1 MVLSGGIHQVC
12 AGAVPRDAI
21 SHHLLESQRVLRGM
35 GLRSEILCEEG
46 RIHPALAD
54 AVRPVGEWEAVAR
67 PGDAAVL
74 HYSIGSPAFRHV
86 LERCERSAIHYHNIT
101 PAELLWEDAPAV
113 ALACQEGREELAH
126 LADRV
131 TAAAADSG
139 FNADELVSL
148 GYPSADV
155 IGVMRREL
163 PVAPRDRDPDDRRV
177 RLLFVGR
184 GVPNKAQH
192 HLITALAALRQ
203 AGVDAELH
211 LVGTWEG
218 MEPYEERCRALVRD
232 LGVGEHV
239 DFAGSVDDRRLA
251 RAYAQSDCFVCLSD
265 HEGYCVPLI
274 EAMAAGLPIV
284 AFAAGAVPETVGDAG
299 LLLDAKDPSLVSEA
313 IQEVVRNPAL
323 SARMARGRGERLEHF
338 AAPAVAGRLREF
350 AGGLL

>member
-1 MVLSGGIHQVC
+1 MSAGLHQVC

-46 RIHPALAD
+46 RIHPALSD
-54 AVRPVGEWEAVAR
+54 RVRPVGDWDAVAE

-74 HYSIGSPAFRHV
+74 HYSIGSPAFGYV

-113 ALACQEGREELAH
+113 ALACQQGREELAH

-139 FNADELVSL
+139 FNADELVTL

-163 PVAPRDRDPDDRRV
+163 PVAARGRASGDGRV

-192 HLITALAALRQ
+192 HLIAALAALRQ
-203 AGVDAELH
+203 AGLDAELH

-218 MEPYEERCRALVRD
+218 MEPYEERCHALVHD
-232 LGVGEHV
+232 LGLGEYV
-239 DFAGSVDDRRLA
+239 DFAGSVDDAQLA
-251 RAYAQSDCFVCLSD
+251 RAYAESDCFVCLSD

-274 EAMAAGLPIV
+274 EAMAGGLPIV
-284 AFAAGAVPETVGDAG
+284 AFAAGAVPETVGEAA
-299 LLLDAKDPSLVSEA
+299 LLLDTKEPSLVSEA
-313 IQEVVRNPAL
+313 VREVLENPRL
-323 SARMARGRGERLEHF
+323 TARMARGRQRQLEHF
-338 AAPAVAGRLREF
+338 SAPAVADRLRAF

>member
-1 MVLSGGIHQVC
+1 VTQGIHQVC

-21 SHHLLESQRVLRGM
+21 SHHLLESQRVLHGM
-35 GLRSEILCEEG
+35 GIRSEILCEEG

-54 AVRPVGEWEAVAR
+54 VVRPVGQWDAIAE

-74 HYSIGSPAFRHV
+74 HYSIGSPAFGHV
-86 LERCERSAIHYHNIT
+86 LDRCARSAIHYHNIT

-113 ALACQEGREELAH
+113 AQACAQGREELAL
-126 LADRV
+126 LAGRV

-163 PVAPRDRDPDDRRV
+163 PVAPRTRSGADGRV

-192 HLITALAALRQ
+192 HLIAALAALRQ
-203 AGVDAELH
+203 SGTDAQLS

-218 MEPYEERCRALVRD
+218 MEPYEDRCRRLVRD
-232 LGVGEHV
+232 LRLEEHV
-239 DFAGSVDDRRLA
+239 DFAGSVDDQQLA
-251 RAYAQSDCFVCLSD
+251 RAYAESDSFVCLSD

-274 EAMAAGLPIV
+274 EAMAAGLPVV
-284 AFAAGAVPETVGDAG
+284 AFAAGAVPETVGDAA
-299 LLLDAKDPSLVSEA
+299 LLLDDKHPSLVAEA
-313 IQEVVRNPAL
+313 VREVLRNPRL
-323 SARMARGRGERLEHF
+323 VRHMAEGRRAQLDHF
-338 AAPAVAGRLREF
+338 GAGAVAGRLRAF
-350 AGGLL
+350 AQGLL

>member
-1 MVLSGGIHQVC
+1 MTAGVHQVC

-21 SHHLLESQRVLRGM
+21 SHHLLESQRVLRAM

-54 AVRPVGEWEAVAR
+54 AVRPVEAWDALAE

-74 HYSIGSPAFRHV
+74 HYSIGSPAFGYV
-86 LERCERSAIHYHNIT
+86 LDRCERSAIHYHNIT

-113 ALACQEGREELAH
+113 ALACAQGREELGL

-163 PVAPRDRDPDDRRV
+163 PVAARTRRPGDGPV

-192 HLITALAALRQ
+192 HLIAALAALRQ
-203 AGVDAELH
+203 AGADAELS

-218 MEPYEERCRALVRD
+218 MEPYEERCRRLVRD
-232 LGVGEHV
+232 LRLDDHV
-239 DFAGSVDDRRLA
+239 DFAGSVDDERLA
-251 RAYAQSDCFVCLSD
+251 RAYADSDCFVCLSD

-274 EAMAAGLPIV
+274 EAMAASLPIV
-284 AFAAGAVPETVGDAG
+284 GFAAGAVPETVGDAG
-299 LLLDAKDPSLVSEA
+299 LLLDDKHPSLVAEA
-313 IQEVVRNPAL
+313 VLEVLGNPGLA
-323 SARMARGRGERLEHF
+323 AHMAEGRRAQLERF
-338 AAPAVAGRLREF
+338 GAAAVADRLRTFVGE
-350 AGGLL
+350 LL